1 MVAKVPRPTVSNPS
15 GMMRRVL
22 VVSLAV
28 LALAGCS
35 GGGTVTQTPPP
46 DFGCPSK
53 TVADS
58 QAKLVSPA
66 PGSSGV
72 SPTIGSITLAYGDAG
87 VVNFGV
93 YLTPNDGS
101 AGVWAGFS
109 PPQNLPPSGVVT
121 FPLPALKSGTTYT
134 VTGQNLNMAHLICF
148 TTVTANFGSFTTR

>member
-1 MVAKVPRPTVSNPS
+1 MTRC
-15 GMMRRVL
+15 VL

-35 GGGTVTQTPPP
+35 GGGPVTHPPPP

-66 PGSSGV
+66 PGASGV
-72 SPTIGSITLAYGDAG
+72 SPTVGSITLAYGDAA
-87 VVNFGV
+87 VVNWGV
-93 YLTPNDGS
+93 SLTPNDGS
-101 AGVWAGFS
+101 AGMSAGGN

-121 FPLPALKSGTTYT
+121 FPVPTLKSGTTYT
-134 VTGQNLNMAHLICF
+134 VTGQNINMAHLICF
-148 TTVTANFGSFTTR
+148 TTVTANFGSFTTQ